1 MAMAYSRKRLYEQAM
16 QVIEE
21 RNLFFIEDLV
31 AFLPCDKT
39 TFYRKFPLGCNEYNS
54 IKRALET
61 NKVRTKSA
69 IRHRLFNMDNP
80 TAQLALYR
88 MIATPEER
96 DAISTTKTD
105 ITSGGE
111 KITKEPITIEIID
124 SRNQIEQ
131 LEEDD
136 EK

>member
-1 MAMAYSRKRLYEQAM
+1 MAYSRKRLYEQAL

-21 RNLFFIEDLV
+21 RNLFFIEDVV
-31 AFLPCDKT
+31 AFLPCDRA
-39 TFYRKFPLGCNEYNS
+39 TFYRKFPRGCDESDTIN
-54 IKRALET
+54 RALET

-80 TAQLALYR
+80 TAQIALYR

-111 KITKEPITIEIID
+111 KLAHEPLTIEIID
-124 SRNQIEQ
+124 NRNQIDQ
-131 LEEDD
+131 PQEEND
-136 EK
+136 E

>member
-1 MAMAYSRKRLYEQAM
+1 M

-31 AFLPCDKT
+31 AFLPCDRA
-39 TFYRKFPLGCNEYNS
+39 TFYRKFPQGCDECDN
-54 IKRALET
+54 IKSALET

-80 TAQLALYR
+80 TAQIALYR

-111 KITKEPITIEIID
+111 KIAKEPLTIEIID
-124 SRNQIEQ
+124 NRNQIEQ
-131 LEEDD
+131 TQED
-136 EK
+136 EAE

>member
-1 MAMAYSRKRLYEQAM
+1 M
-16 QVIEE
+16 QVIDE
-21 RNLFFIEDLV
+21 RNLFFLEDVV
-31 AFLPCDKT
+31 AFLPCDRA
-39 TFYRKFPLGCNEYNS
+39 TFYRKFPQGCDECDT

-80 TAQLALYR
+80 TAQIALYR

-111 KITKEPITIEIID
+111 KISREPLTIEIID
-124 SRNQIEQ
+124 NRNQIEQ
-131 LEEDD
+131 SQEDTD
-136 EK
+136 E

>member
-1 MAMAYSRKRLYEQAM
+1 MAYSRKRLYEQAL

-31 AFLPCDKT
+31 AFLPCDRA
-39 TFYRKFPLGCNEYNS
+39 TFYRKFPQGCDECDS

-80 TAQLALYR
+80 TAQIALYR

-111 KITKEPITIEIID
+111 KLSREPLTIEIID
-124 SRNQIEQ
+124 NRNQIEQ
-131 LEEDD
+131 QQDTDEE
-136 EK
+136 

>member
-1 MAMAYSRKRLYEQAM
+1 MAYSRKRLYDQAL

-31 AFLPCDKT
+31 AFLPCDRA
-39 TFYRKFPLGCNEYNS
+39 TFYRKFPQGCDECDN

-80 TAQLALYR
+80 TAQIALYR

-111 KITKEPITIEIID
+111 KISREPLTIEIID
-124 SRNQIEQ
+124 NRNQIEQ
-131 LEEDD
+131 QQETDEE
-136 EK
+136 

>member
-1 MAMAYSRKRLYEQAM
+1 MAYSRKRLYEQAL

-31 AFLPCDKT
+31 AFLPCDRA
-39 TFYRKFPLGCNEYNS
+39 TFYRKFQQGCDECDN

-80 TAQLALYR
+80 TAQIALYR

-111 KITKEPITIEIID
+111 KISREPLTIEIID
-124 SRNQIEQ
+124 NRNQIEQ
-131 LEEDD
+131 QQETDEE
-136 EK
+136 

>member
-1 MAMAYSRKRLYEQAM
+1 MAYSRKRLYEQAL

-31 AFLPCDKT
+31 AFLPCDRA
-39 TFYRKFPLGCNEYNS
+39 TFYRKFPQGCDECDA

-80 TAQLALYR
+80 TAQIALYR

-96 DAISTTKTD
+96 DAISTTKAD

-111 KITKEPITIEIID
+111 KIAKEPLTIEIID
-124 SRNQIEQ
+124 NRNQIDQQQEG
-131 LEEDD
+131 EGE
-136 EK
+136 

>member
-1 MAMAYSRKRLYEQAM
+1 MAYSRKRLFEQAM

-21 RNLFFIEDLV
+21 RNLFFVEDLV
-31 AFLPCDKT
+31 AFLPCDRA
-39 TFYRKFPLGCNEYNS
+39 TFYRKFPQGCDECDN

-111 KITKEPITIEIID
+111 KITKEPLTIEIID
-124 SRNQIEQ
+124 NRNQIEQ
-131 LEEDD
+131 MQEDEE
-136 EK
+136 

>member
-1 MAMAYSRKRLYEQAM
+1 MAYSRKRLYEQAL

-31 AFLPCDKT
+31 AFLPCDRA
-39 TFYRKFPLGCNEYNS
+39 TFYRKFPQGCDECDN

-80 TAQLALYR
+80 TAQIALYR

-111 KITKEPITIEIID
+111 KISREPLTIEIID
-124 SRNQIEQ
+124 NRNQIEQ
-131 LEEDD
+131 QQEADEE
-136 EK
+136 

>member
-1 MAMAYSRKRLYEQAM
+1 MAYSRKRLYEQAL

-31 AFLPCDKT
+31 AFLPCDRA
-39 TFYRKFPLGCNEYNS
+39 TFYRKFPQGCDECDN

-80 TAQLALYR
+80 TAQIALYR

-111 KITKEPITIEIID
+111 KISREPLTIEIID
-124 SRNQIEQ
+124 NRNQIEQ
-131 LEEDD
+131 QQETNEE
-136 EK
+136 

>member
-1 MAMAYSRKRLYEQAM
+1 M
-16 QVIEE
+16 QIIEE

-31 AFLPCDKT
+31 AFLPCDRA
-39 TFYRKFPLGCNEYNS
+39 TFYRKFPQGCDECDN
-54 IKRALET
+54 IKSALET

-80 TAQLALYR
+80 TAQIALYR

-111 KITKEPITIEIID
+111 KIAREPLTIEIID
-124 SRNQIEQ
+124 NRNQIDQ
-131 LEEDD
+131 QQED
-136 EK
+136 EGE

>member
-1 MAMAYSRKRLYEQAM
+1 MAYSRKRLFEQAM

-21 RNLFFIEDLV
+21 RNLFFVEDLV
-31 AFLPCDKT
+31 AFLPCDRA
-39 TFYRKFPLGCNEYNS
+39 TFYRKFPQGCDECDT

-80 TAQLALYR
+80 TALLALYR

-111 KITKEPITIEIID
+111 KITKEPLTIEIID
-124 SRNQIEQ
+124 NRNQIEQ
-131 LEEDD
+131 MQEDEE
-136 EK
+136 

>member
-1 MAMAYSRKRLYEQAM
+1 MAYSRKRLYDQAM

-21 RNLFFIEDLV
+21 RNLFFLEDV
-31 AFLPCDKT
+31 IAFLPCDRA
-39 TFYRKFPLGCNEYNS
+39 TFYRKFPQGCDECDS

-69 IRHRLFNMDNP
+69 IRHRLFSMDNP
-80 TAQLALYR
+80 TAQIALYR

-96 DAISTTKTD
+96 DAISTSKTD

-111 KITKEPITIEIID
+111 KIAREPLTIEIID
-124 SRNQIEQ
+124 NRNQIEQ
-131 LEEDD
+131 AQEDSD
-136 EK
+136 E

>member
-1 MAMAYSRKRLYEQAM
+1 MAYSRKRLYEQAM

-31 AFLPCDKT
+31 AFLPCDRA
-39 TFYRKFPLGCNEYNS
+39 TFYRKFPQGCDECDN

-111 KITKEPITIEIID
+111 KITKEPLTIEIID
-124 SRNQIEQ
+124 NRNQIEQ
-131 LEEDD
+131 AQEDD
-136 EK
+136 EE

>member
-1 MAMAYSRKRLYEQAM
+1 M

-31 AFLPCDKT
+31 AFLPCDRS
-39 TFYRKFPLGCNEYNS
+39 TFFRKFPQGCDECDN

-111 KITKEPITIEIID
+111 KITKEPLTIEIID
-124 SRNQIEQ
+124 NRNQIDQQQED
-131 LEEDD
+131 EE
-136 EK
+136 E

>member
-1 MAMAYSRKRLYEQAM
+1 M

-31 AFLPCDKT
+31 AFLPCDRA
-39 TFYRKFPLGCNEYNS
+39 TFYRKFPQGCDECDN
-54 IKRALET
+54 IKSALET

-80 TAQLALYR
+80 TAQIALYR

-111 KITKEPITIEIID
+111 KIAREPLTIEIID
-124 SRNQIEQ
+124 NRNQIDQ
-131 LEEDD
+131 QQED
-136 EK
+136 EGE

>member
-1 MAMAYSRKRLYEQAM
+1 MAYSRKRLYEQAL

-31 AFLPCDKT
+31 AFLPCDRA
-39 TFYRKFPLGCNEYNS
+39 TFYRKFPQGSDECDN

-80 TAQLALYR
+80 TAQIALYR

-111 KITKEPITIEIID
+111 KISREPLTIEIID
-124 SRNQIEQ
+124 NRNQIEQ
-131 LEEDD
+131 QQETDEE
-136 EK
+136 

>member
-69 IRHRLFNMDNP
+69 IRHRLF
-80 TAQLALYR
+80 
-88 MIATPEER
+88 
-96 DAISTTKTD
+96 

>member
-1 MAMAYSRKRLYEQAM
+1 MAYSRKQLYEQAL

-31 AFLPCDKT
+31 AFLPCDRA
-39 TFYRKFPLGCNEYNS
+39 TFYRKFPQGCDECDN

-80 TAQLALYR
+80 TAQIALYR

-111 KITKEPITIEIID
+111 KISREPLTIEIID
-124 SRNQIEQ
+124 NRDQIEQ
-131 LEEDD
+131 QQETDEE
-136 EK
+136 

>member
-1 MAMAYSRKRLYEQAM
+1 MAYSRKRLYEQAM
-16 QVIEE
+16 QIIEE

-31 AFLPCDKT
+31 AFLPCDRA
-39 TFYRKFPLGCNEYNS
+39 TFYRKFPQGCDECDN
-54 IKRALET
+54 IKSALET

-80 TAQLALYR
+80 TAQIALYR

-111 KITKEPITIEIID
+111 KIAREPLTIEIID
-124 SRNQIEQ
+124 NRNQIDQ
-131 LEEDD
+131 QQED
-136 EK
+136 EGE

>member
-1 MAMAYSRKRLYEQAM
+1 MAYSRKRLYEQAM

-21 RNLFFIEDLV
+21 RNLFFIEDVV
-31 AFLPCDKT
+31 AFLPCDRA
-39 TFYRKFPLGCNEYNS
+39 TFYRKFAQGSDECDN

-80 TAQLALYR
+80 TAQIALYR

-124 SRNQIEQ
+124 SRNQIVQPQEDN
-131 LEEDD
+131 EE
-136 EK
+136 

>member
-1 MAMAYSRKRLYEQAM
+1 M

-21 RNLFFIEDLV
+21 RNLFFVEDLV
-31 AFLPCDKT
+31 AFLPCDRA
-39 TFYRKFPLGCNEYNS
+39 TFYRKFPQGCDECDT

-111 KITKEPITIEIID
+111 KITKEPLTIEIID
-124 SRNQIEQ
+124 NRNQVEQ
-131 LEEDD
+131 MQEDEE
-136 EK
+136 

>member
-1 MAMAYSRKRLYEQAM
+1 MAYSRKRLYEQAM

-31 AFLPCDKT
+31 AFLPCDRA
-39 TFYRKFPLGCNEYNS
+39 TFYRKFAQGSDECDN

-124 SRNQIEQ
+124 NRNQIEHT
-131 LEEDD
+131 EEDD
-136 EK
+136 EE

>member
-1 MAMAYSRKRLYEQAM
+1 MAYSKKEIFEKAM
-16 QVIEE
+16 EAIEE
-21 RNLFFIEDLV
+21 RNLFFLEDVV
-31 AFLPCDKT
+31 AFLPCQRT
-39 TFYRKFPLGCNEYNS
+39 TFYLRIKQGTDEMNA

-80 TAQLALYR
+80 TAQIALYR

-96 DAISTTKTD
+96 EAISLTKTD

-111 KITKEPITIEIID
+111 KLARAPLTIEVID
-124 SRNQIEQ
+124 NRNQVDTENGQ
-131 LEEDD
+131 D
-136 EK
+136 

>member
-1 MAMAYSRKRLYEQAM
+1 MAYSRKRLYDQAM

-21 RNLFFIEDLV
+21 RNLFFLEDVV
-31 AFLPCDKT
+31 AFLPCDRA
-39 TFYRKFPLGCNEYNS
+39 TFYRKFPQGCDECDA
-54 IKRALET
+54 IKRALEK

-69 IRHRLFNMDNP
+69 IRHRLFSMDNP
-80 TAQLALYR
+80 TAQIALYR

-111 KITKEPITIEIID
+111 KLREPLTIEIID
-124 SRNQIEQ
+124 NRNQIEQ
-131 LEEDD
+131 QEEDAD
-136 EK
+136 E

>member
-1 MAMAYSRKRLYEQAM
+1 M
-16 QVIEE
+16 QIIEE

-31 AFLPCDKT
+31 AFLPCDRA
-39 TFYRKFPLGCNEYNS
+39 TFYRKFPQGCDECDN
-54 IKRALET
+54 IKSALET

-80 TAQLALYR
+80 TAQIALYR

-111 KITKEPITIEIID
+111 KIAREPLTIEIID
-124 SRNQIEQ
+124 NRNQIDKQQED
-131 LEEDD
+131 EE
-136 EK
+136 E

>member
-1 MAMAYSRKRLYEQAM
+1 MAYSRKRLFEQAM

-21 RNLFFIEDLV
+21 RNLFFVEDLV
-31 AFLPCDKT
+31 AFLPCDRA
-39 TFYRKFPLGCNEYNS
+39 TFYRKFPQGCDECDT

-111 KITKEPITIEIID
+111 KITKEPLTIEIID
-124 SRNQIEQ
+124 NRNQIEQ
-131 LEEDD
+131 MQEDEE
-136 EK
+136 

>member
-1 MAMAYSRKRLYEQAM
+1 MAYSRKRLFEQAM

-31 AFLPCDKT
+31 AFLPCDRA
-39 TFYRKFPLGCNEYNS
+39 TFYRKFPQGCDECDT

-111 KITKEPITIEIID
+111 KITKEPLTIEIID
-124 SRNQIEQ
+124 NRNQIEQ
-131 LEEDD
+131 MQEDEE
-136 EK
+136 

>member
-1 MAMAYSRKRLYEQAM
+1 MAYSRKRLYEQAM
-16 QVIEE
+16 QIIEE

-31 AFLPCDKT
+31 AFLPCDRA
-39 TFYRKFPLGCNEYNS
+39 TFYRKFPQGCDECDN
-54 IKRALET
+54 IKSALET

-80 TAQLALYR
+80 TAQIALYR

-111 KITKEPITIEIID
+111 KIAREPLTIEIID
-124 SRNQIEQ
+124 NRNQIDKQRED
-131 LEEDD
+131 EE
-136 EK
+136 E

>member
-1 MAMAYSRKRLYEQAM
+1 M

-31 AFLPCDKT
+31 AFLPCDRA
-39 TFYRKFPLGCNEYNS
+39 TFYRKFPHGCDECDA

-80 TAQLALYR
+80 TAQIALYR

-111 KITKEPITIEIID
+111 KIAREPLTIEIID
-124 SRNQIEQ
+124 NRNQIEQ
-131 LEEDD
+131 QQEDSEE
-136 EK
+136 

>member
-1 MAMAYSRKRLYEQAM
+1 MAYSRKRLYEQAL

-31 AFLPCDKT
+31 AFLPCDRA
-39 TFYRKFPLGCNEYNS
+39 TFYRKFPQGCDECDN

-80 TAQLALYR
+80 TAQIALYR

-111 KITKEPITIEIID
+111 KISREPLTIEIID
-124 SRNQIEQ
+124 NRNQIEQ
-131 LEEDD
+131 QQETDEE
-136 EK
+136 

>member
-1 MAMAYSRKRLYEQAM
+1 MIMAYSRKRLYEQAM

-31 AFLPCDKT
+31 AFLPCDRA
-39 TFYRKFPLGCNEYNS
+39 TFYRKFPQGCDECDN
-54 IKRALET
+54 IKSGLET
-61 NKVRTKSA
+61 NRGRTKSA
-69 IRHRLFNMDNP
+69 RRHRLFNMDNP
-80 TAQLALYR
+80 TAQIALYR

-111 KITKEPITIEIID
+111 KITKEPLTIEIID
-124 SRNQIEQ
+124 NRNQIEQ
-131 LEEDD
+131 TQEDD
-136 EK
+136 EE

>member
-1 MAMAYSRKRLYEQAM
+1 MAYSRKRLYEQSM

-31 AFLPCDKT
+31 AFLPCDRA
-39 TFYRKFPLGCNEYNS
+39 TFYRKFPQGCDECDS

-80 TAQLALYR
+80 TAQIALYR

-111 KITKEPITIEIID
+111 KIAREPLTIEIID
-124 SRNQIEQ
+124 NRNQIEQ
-131 LEEDD
+131 QQDGE
-136 EK
+136 